1 MRKPVLLEFQMEQW
15 TAKHNSRY
23 ELLTRKKKRIGKMF
37 RDDIKS
43 KKLAQNLGKWQ
54 VEYKKL
60 IIYSIKEIFL
70 RIIYENLKLINSV
83 LNKPFF
89 LFSQAREMH
98 RWTKL
103 LILKCELMTAKEV
116 RNGPDVLSEI
126 YMSQPLC
133 VLFPLVITQ
142 LVHIPY

>member
-1 MRKPVLLEFQMEQW
+1 
-15 TAKHNSRY
+15 
-23 ELLTRKKKRIGKMF
+23 MF

-43 KKLAQNLGKWQ
+43 KKIAQNLGKWQ

-89 LFSQAREMH
+89 
-98 RWTKL
+98 
-103 LILKCELMTAKEV
+103 I
-116 RNGPDVLSEI
+116 
-126 YMSQPLC
+126 
-133 VLFPLVITQ
+133 
-142 LVHIPY
+142 